1 MGLCRLGH
9 EHLVSASRWSGLKAK
24 SRKDGKEKAIP
35 QDGAIEIATDMLLAA
50 KNPLLL
56 GWTHSTNET
65 IREGLAL
72 ATSLKAFFDT
82 GAFMGMG
89 SAIAGELHSNKLEI
103 DLEWV
108 RNRAEIIFYLG
119 SNPTESS
126 HRHPSRFAALPRGE
140 KIPEGIESRTIGVVD
155 VRETETMKMANHR
168 IIIPIGKDAE
178 LLRALAGDISGTSSI
193 TGPVLGV
200 PAAELVS
207 LTNKLKKSDGT
218 VFFYGSGIINS
229 GQGKANFQALNELL
243 SALRDAGTEAFAL
256 PMSPETNIMGAIQ
269 IGGFSSALQKLRS
282 SEYDIALVVGDDSL
296 ATLPGHAA
304 KELARIP
311 IIYIGPSGGLTEKRA
326 VLSIETADN
335 IVSGRGSML
344 RLDQVEFELK
354 PWSTG
359 LKDLVGELELIT
371 KLHQQINEKSGK

>member
-1 MGLCRLGH
+1 
-9 EHLVSASRWSGLKAK
+9 ASHWSGLKAS
-24 SRKDGKEKAIP
+24 SREGGKEIAISP
-35 QDGAIEIATDMLLAA
+35 DSAIEKAADMLLAA

-56 GWTHSTNET
+56 GWTHTTNET

-72 ATSLKAFFDT
+72 AKSLKAFFDT
-82 GAFMGMG
+82 GASMGLD
-89 SAIAGELHSNKLEI
+89 SAITGELHSNKLEI

-108 RNRAEIIFYLG
+108 RNRAEIIFYIG

-168 IIIPIGKDAE
+168 IIIPSGKDAE
-178 LLRALAGDISGTSSI
+178 LLHALADDISGKSAI

-218 VFFYGSGIINS
+218 VFFYGSGIFNS
-229 GQGKANFQALNELL
+229 GHEKDNFQALNALL
-243 SALRDAGTEAFAL
+243 RALRGAGTEAYVL
-256 PMSPETNIMGAIQ
+256 PMSPDTNIMGAIQ
-269 IGGFSSALQKLRS
+269 IGGFSSARQKLES
-282 SEYDIALVVGDDSL
+282 NDFDVALVVGDDSL
-296 ATLPGHAA
+296 TSLPGPAA
-304 KELARIP
+304 KGLARIP

-326 VLSIETADN
+326 ILSIETADN
-335 IVSGRGSML
+335 IITGRGSML
-344 RLDQVEFELK
+344 RIDQVEFKLK
-354 PWSTG
+354 PWNSG
-359 LKDLVGELELIT
+359 IEDIIDEFEMVHR
-371 KLHQQINEKSGK
+371 LHQKINEKLGK